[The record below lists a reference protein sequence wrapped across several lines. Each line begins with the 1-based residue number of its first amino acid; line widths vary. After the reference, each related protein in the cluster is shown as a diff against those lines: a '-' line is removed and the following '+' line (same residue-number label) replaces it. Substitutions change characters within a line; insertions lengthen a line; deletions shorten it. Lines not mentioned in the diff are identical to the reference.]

1 MYHLILGTFQ
11 NSYIHITNSLFIY
24 FLYSI
29 SHALNH
35 NPILL
40 MTNYGAIPT
49 SSHASPLV
57 DVESLSR
64 AKHRIK
70 AGLATRRAWRVM
82 FDFHSMGLPHGVSDA
97 FTRIKTN
104 LAYFRMNYAI
114 VVLIV
119 IFFSLI
125 WHPTSLIVFTVLV
138 VVWIFLYFLRDEPIK
153 LFRFQI
159 DDRTV
164 LIVLSVLTVVLLLLT
179 NATFNIVGA
188 LVTGAVLV
196 LIHSVVRKTEDLFL
210 DEEAATT
217 ETSGLTSYP
226 ST

>member
-1 MYHLILGTFQ
+1 
-11 NSYIHITNSLFIY
+11 
-24 FLYSI
+24 
-29 SHALNH
+29 
-35 NPILL
+35 

-49 SSHASPLV
+49 SSHASPAV
-57 DVESLSR
+57 DHESFSR

-70 AGLATRRAWRVM
+70 AGLATRRPWRVM
-82 FDFHSMGLPHGVSDA
+82 FDFHSMGLPHSVSEA

-104 LAYFRMNYAI
+104 LAYFRMNYAV

-138 VVWIFLYFLRDEPIK
+138 AVWIFLYFLRDEPLK
-153 LFRFQI
+153 LFRYQI

-196 LIHSVVRKTEDLFL
+196 LIHAVVRKTEDLFL

>member
-1 MYHLILGTFQ
+1 
-11 NSYIHITNSLFIY
+11 
-24 FLYSI
+24 
-29 SHALNH
+29 
-35 NPILL
+35 

-49 SSHASPLV
+49 SSHASPVV
-57 DVESLSR
+57 DLESISR
-64 AKHRIK
+64 AKHRIV
-70 AGLATRRAWRVM
+70 AGLATRRPWRDM

-97 FTRIKTN
+97 LSRVKTN

-138 VVWIFLYFLRDEPIK
+138 FVWIFLYFLRDEPLK
-153 LFRFQI
+153 VFRYQI

-164 LIVLSVLTVVLLLLT
+164 LIVLAVITIVLLLLT
-179 NATFNIVGA
+179 NATFNIIGA

-196 LIHSVVRKTEDLFL
+196 LIHAMVRKTENLFL
-210 DEEAATT
+210 DEEAATA

-226 ST
+226 SS